1 MDLAELSEF
10 YDSSMDIEE
19 FIRMHSTSLKQ
30 EQDLAYLKS
39 EQQDLEKKY
48 KKVHFVESTIE
59 PKIEKVEPKVE
70 LDEPK
75 PTLQELRML
84 RLKHLDKK

>member
-19 FIRMHSTSLKQ
+19 FIRLNSTSLKQ

-48 KKVHFVESTIE
+48 KKVHFV
-59 PKIEKVEPKVE
+59 
-70 LDEPK
+70 
-75 PTLQELRML
+75 
-84 RLKHLDKK
+84 